1 MSTDNTCNL
10 SIFFGSILI
19 GLLITVIILKHRK
32 QYEQFFDTPMIY
44 KSTPAPY
51 PYTDDNT
58 TFNINKIISV
68 TIISI
73 LIGMVIIMITTKSNI

>member
-51 PYTDDNT
+51 NPTNDN
-58 TFNINKIISV
+58 TFNINKIISI

-73 LIGMVIIMITTKSNI
+73 LIGMVIIMISAKSNI